1 MDSTQAWLSH
11 RDRLQLLGQT
21 ICSHVLG
28 QSSHGRLLVR
38 SVHEV
43 WGGGISPTVP
53 PRGAR
58 SVADKVVC
66 VCGGG
71 DCAAKN
77 AVEVYDTET
86 PGWSLWHQP
95 LASLGYTTYP
105 HIHPHQWSW
114 EDPSTLVHSKPM
126 ALEAYGTRSLW
137 HSKPM
142 AFETDGTRNI
152 TCGTYRLSGP
162 RVPSPPVSTVD
173 SVAPYPVPTI
183 NRFILEGPVD
193 AEIIR
198 LYYYRRVRRF
208 NSASVCCISY

>member
-1 MDSTQAWLSH
+1 MRIHGPGSKWTS
-11 RDRLQLLGQT
+11 RLPPV
-21 ICSHVLG
+21 SWPV
-28 QSSHGRLLVR
+28 SGRLPWKCEGRGVGGGRTAIISGDRCRGWILRKCVSATGTDSSCLGGPFAAMCWGNHR
-38 SVHEV
+38 TAVYWSVQYMKCGV
-43 WGGGISPTVP
+43 GGGISPTVP

-58 SVADKVVC
+58 SVTDTVVC
-66 VCGGG
+66 VCVGG

-137 HSKPM
+137 HSKPL
-142 AFETDGTRNI
+142 ALETGGIRN
-152 TCGTYRLSGP
+152 RWHSKP
-162 RVPSPPVSTVD
+162 MV
-173 SVAPYPVPTI
+173 
-183 NRFILEGPVD
+183 LET
-193 AEIIR
+193 
-198 LYYYRRVRRF
+198 
-208 NSASVCCISY
+208 